1 MITAH
6 PHFYLPN
13 LSTFQNKNTFYG
25 SLDELRF
32 RVAYQEDEEAGKQFH
47 VCTWPGPYCL
57 AESEV
62 TAEAVFP
69 LDEEGYPVMTVP
81 ATTDLSGTGQDTQI
95 RSVIFTQWTVAQSA

>member
-32 RVAYQEDEEAGKQFH
+32 RLGSSSTSA
-47 VCTWPGPYCL
+47 PGQGL
-57 AESEV
+57 
-62 TAEAVFP
+62 
-69 LDEEGYPVMTVP
+69 TVW
-81 ATTDLSGTGQDTQI
+81 Q
-95 RSVIFTQWTVAQSA
+95 TVK

>member
-69 LDEEGYPVMTVP
+69 LDEEGYQEVLAWLEAAAYPQAYIP
-81 ATTDLSGTGQDTQI
+81 SHDRA
-95 RSVIFTQWTVAQSA
+95 RHN

>member
-32 RVAYQEDEEAGKQFH
+32 RVAYQEVRRLGSSSTSA
-47 VCTWPGPYCL
+47 PGQGL
-57 AESEV
+57 
-62 TAEAVFP
+62 
-69 LDEEGYPVMTVP
+69 TVW
-81 ATTDLSGTGQDTQI
+81 Q
-95 RSVIFTQWTVAQSA
+95 TVK

>member
-32 RVAYQEDEEAGKQFH
+32 RVAYQEDEAAGKQFH
-47 VCTWPGPYCL
+47 VCTRRCWRGWTPRISRYIPNHNGCPP
-57 AESEV
+57 
-62 TAEAVFP
+62 P
-69 LDEEGYPVMTVP
+69 LTCPD
-81 ATTDLSGTGQDTQI
+81 SGRIPKLG
-95 RSVIFTQWTVAQSA
+95 A

>member
-13 LSTFQNKNTFYG
+13 LYTFQNKNTFYG

-69 LDEEGYPVMTVP
+69 LDEEGYQEVTVP
-81 ATTDLSGTGQDTQI
+81 ATTDLSESGQDTQI

>member
-13 LSTFQNKNTFYG
+13 LSTSQNKNTFYG

-32 RVAYQEDEEAGKQFH
+32 RVAYQEDEAAGKQFH

-57 AESEV
+57 ADSEV

-69 LDEEGYPVMTVP
+69 LDEEGYQAVLAWLDAAYQQVHP
-81 ATTDLSGTGQDTQI
+81 
-95 RSVIFTQWTVAQSA
+95 QS

>member
-32 RVAYQEDEEAGKQFH
+32 RVAYQEDEAAGK
-47 VCTWPGPYCL
+47 
-57 AESEV
+57 
-62 TAEAVFP
+62 
-69 LDEEGYPVMTVP
+69 
-81 ATTDLSGTGQDTQI
+81 
-95 RSVIFTQWTVAQSA
+95 

>member
-32 RVAYQEDEEAGKQFH
+32 RVAYQEDEAAGKQFH

-57 AESEV
+57 ADSEV
-62 TAEAVFP
+62 TWTKKATRRCWRGWTPRISRYIPNHNGCPPP
-69 LDEEGYPVMTVP
+69 LTCPD
-81 ATTDLSGTGQDTQI
+81 SGRIPKLG
-95 RSVIFTQWTVAQSA
+95 A

>member
-13 LSTFQNKNTFYG
+13 LYTFQNKNTFYG

-62 TAEAVFP
+62 TAEAVF
-69 LDEEGYPVMTVP
+69 LWSKR
-81 ATTDLSGTGQDTQI
+81 ATRRCWRG
-95 RSVIFTQWTVAQSA
+95 WTPRISRYIPSHDRARHN

>member
-13 LSTFQNKNTFYG
+13 LYTFQNKNTFYG

-32 RVAYQEDEEAGKQFH
+32 RVAYQEDEEAGKQLH

-69 LDEEGYPVMTVP
+69 LDEEGYQEVLAWLDAAYQQVHP
-81 ATTDLSGTGQDTQI
+81 
-95 RSVIFTQWTVAQSA
+95 RS

>member
-13 LSTFQNKNTFYG
+13 LYTFQNKNTFYG

-62 TAEAVFP
+62 TAQAVFP
-69 LDEEGYPVMTVP
+69 LDEEGY
-81 ATTDLSGTGQDTQI
+81 Q
-95 RSVIFTQWTVAQSA
+95 